1 MYRYVCRLL
10 LWILGYFPPVPADP
24 QLRFNGCIAGPS
36 NQGQSCTG
44 EEARTHLNA
53 RDFGGDFMVVYLDTN
68 QQLDIWA
75 CLKMGYGP
83 PRMVIS
89 RGQLWYSNPWDFEVP
104 FLKTNPVSKG
114 LAGRSLPNYTE
125 VYGFVPNIGDTWK
138 RAELGSQP

>member
-1 MYRYVCRLL
+1 MYICICVYVYMYICIYVYVYMYRYVCRLL

-89 RGQLWYSNPWDFEVP
+89 RGQL
-104 FLKTNPVSKG
+104 
-114 LAGRSLPNYTE
+114 
-125 VYGFVPNIGDTWK
+125 
-138 RAELGSQP
+138 

>member
-10 LWILGYFPPVPADP
+10 LWIFGYFPPVPADP

-83 PRMVIS
+83 EW
-89 RGQLWYSNPWDFEVP
+89 L
-104 FLKTNPVSKG
+104 
-114 LAGRSLPNYTE
+114 
-125 VYGFVPNIGDTWK
+125 
-138 RAELGSQP
+138 